1 MPALRKI
8 NNATGEGEIETA
20 AREIV
25 SPFSCWRTF
34 SGFVGTTRRVK
45 VVEMLATL
53 IELQRLKRLERT
65 GWTLRGLPNG
75 TESVASHSF
84 VVCVTAMMLADEVK
98 ARGLEVNCERVLRMA
113 LLHDWA
119 ETRVGDMPKTATG
132 YFGADARKS
141 AETSAF
147 ADIVDGVGAAK
158 SEYRELYNDYEERA
172 SLEARLVKAADV
184 IDLLVQAYALERSG
198 ARGLDEFWRVANQPD
213 FKLPPLA
220 DQVVNE
226 VLHSLLQARNEIE

>member
-1 MPALRKI
+1 
-8 NNATGEGEIETA
+8 
-20 AREIV
+20 
-25 SPFSCWRTF
+25 
-34 SGFVGTTRRVK
+34 
-45 VVEMLATL
+45 MLPTL

-84 VVCVTAMMLADEVK
+84 GVCVTAMMLADEVK

-147 ADIVDGVGAAK
+147 TDIVNGVGSAEL
-158 SEYRELYNDYEERA
+158 EYREVYKDYEERT

-184 IDLLVQAYALERSG
+184 IDLLVQAYALERAG
-198 ARGLDEFWRVANQPD
+198 ARGLDEFWQIAHQPD
-213 FKLPPLA
+213 FKLPQLA
-220 DQVVNE
+220 DQIVNE
-226 VLHSLLQARNEIE
+226 VLQSLLRARGEIE

>member
-1 MPALRKI
+1 
-8 NNATGEGEIETA
+8 
-20 AREIV
+20 
-25 SPFSCWRTF
+25 
-34 SGFVGTTRRVK
+34 
-45 VVEMLATL
+45 MLATL

-84 VVCVTAMMLADEVK
+84 GVCVTARMLVDEVK
-98 ARGLEVNCERVLRMA
+98 ARGLGVNCERVLRMA

-147 ADIVDGVGAAK
+147 ADIVDGVGSAE
-158 SEYRELYNDYEERA
+158 SEYRDLYKDYEERA

-184 IDLLVQAYALERSG
+184 IDLLVQAYVLERSG
-198 ARGLDEFWRVANQPD
+198 AKGLDEFWQVAQQPD
-213 FKLPPLA
+213 FKLPQLA
-220 DQVVNE
+220 DQVGNE
-226 VLHSLLQARNEIE
+226 VLQSLLQARSKIE

>member
-1 MPALRKI
+1 
-8 NNATGEGEIETA
+8 
-20 AREIV
+20 
-25 SPFSCWRTF
+25 
-34 SGFVGTTRRVK
+34 
-45 VVEMLATL
+45 MLATL

-84 VVCVTAMMLADEVK
+84 GVCVTAMMLADEVT

-113 LLHDWA
+113 LIHDWA

-132 YFGADARKS
+132 YFGAEARKR

-147 ADIVDGVGAAK
+147 ADIVAGIG
-158 SEYRELYNDYEERA
+158 STESSYQELYKDYEERV

-184 IDLLVQAYALERSG
+184 IDLLIQAYALERSG
-198 ARGLDEFWRVANQPD
+198 AKGLDEFWKVAKQPD
-213 FKLPPLA
+213 FKLPQVA

-226 VLHSLLQARNEIE
+226 VLQSLLQARGKLE

>member
-1 MPALRKI
+1 
-8 NNATGEGEIETA
+8 
-20 AREIV
+20 
-25 SPFSCWRTF
+25 
-34 SGFVGTTRRVK
+34 
-45 VVEMLATL
+45 MLTTL

-84 VVCVTAMMLADEVK
+84 GVCVTAMMLADEVK
-98 ARGLEVNCERVLRMA
+98 TRGLEVNCERVLRMA

-119 ETRVGDMPKTATG
+119 ETRVGDMPKTAIG
-132 YFGADARKS
+132 YFGAEARKS

-147 ADIVDGVGAAK
+147 ADIVAGVG
-158 SEYRELYNDYEERA
+158 STESSYLELYKDYEERV

-198 ARGLDEFWRVANQPD
+198 AKGLDEFWQIAQPPD
-213 FKLPPLA
+213 FKLPQVA
-220 DQVVNE
+220 NQVVNE
-226 VLHSLLQARNEIE
+226 VLQPLLQARRKIE

>member
-1 MPALRKI
+1 
-8 NNATGEGEIETA
+8 
-20 AREIV
+20 
-25 SPFSCWRTF
+25 
-34 SGFVGTTRRVK
+34 
-45 VVEMLATL
+45 MLATL

-84 VVCVTAMMLADEVK
+84 GVGVTAMMLADEVR
-98 ARGLEVNCERVLRMA
+98 AHGLEVNCERVLRMA

-119 ETRVGDMPKTATG
+119 ETRVGDLPKTATG
-132 YFGADARKS
+132 YFGADMRKE

-147 ADIVDGVGAAK
+147 ADIVAGAGPAE
-158 SEYRELYNDYEERA
+158 SEYRELYKDYEERA

-184 IDLLVQAYALERSG
+184 IDLLVQAYALERAG
-198 ARGLDEFWRVANQPD
+198 AKGLDEFWQIAQQPD
-213 FKLPPLA
+213 FKLPQEA

-226 VLHSLLQARNEIE
+226 VLQSLLQARNKIE